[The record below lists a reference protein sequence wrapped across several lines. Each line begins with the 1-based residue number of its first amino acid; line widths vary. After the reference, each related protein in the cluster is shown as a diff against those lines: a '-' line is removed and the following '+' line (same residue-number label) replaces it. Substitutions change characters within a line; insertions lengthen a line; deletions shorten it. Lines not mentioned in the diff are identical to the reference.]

1 MIKSKQTVTISD
13 GIQASVD
20 ALKIAESGTYIHVTW
35 EFDESQKALYDQMT
49 GGAEADQFFFMA
61 LDDNNGNHFTTEENG
76 YNSQTIIITA
86 DGDDWSGA
94 EDNQYEK
101 DGKYYYETYSI
112 IEGMNQDV
120 TSLTV
125 TPYVRTGVEDGEE
138 HTYTNLDFAAFTV
151 EYGE

>member
-1 MIKSKQTVTISD
+1 
-13 GIQASVD
+13 
-20 ALKIAESGTYIHVTW
+20 
-35 EFDESQKALYDQMT
+35 
-49 GGAEADQFFFMA
+49 MA

-76 YNSQTIIITA
+76 DTSQAIIITA
-86 DGDDWSGA
+86 NGDDWSGA
-94 EDNQYEK
+94 EVSQYEK

-120 TSLTV
+120 ISLTV

-138 HTYTNLDFAAFTV
+138 HTYTNLDFAAFTA

>member
-1 MIKSKQTVTISD
+1 
-13 GIQASVD
+13 
-20 ALKIAESGTYIHVTW
+20 
-35 EFDESQKALYDQMT
+35 
-49 GGAEADQFFFMA
+49 MA

-76 YNSQTIIITA
+76 DTSQAIVITA

-94 EDNQYEK
+94 ENSQYEK

-120 TSLTV
+120 ISLTV

-138 HTYTNLDFAAFTV
+138 HTYTNLDFATFTV